1 MNKDE
6 KKALISFLLIY
17 VSSTVLFIGIMLYS
31 YYTNE
36 VKNLDKQCN
45 MIMSTAASKIKT
57 DILKSH
63 MDHIAYVPSKVK
75 NRSINY
81 GLFDKNQNIIFSN
94 LESNEIDFTKIVH
107 YNGEYNFHISTFED
121 KYENKIN
128 IKYIVIETQQGYSDK
143 WNLKIL
149 TLSILIFSAVF
160 ILIIGYFLSKLLLK
174 PVREKIL
181 HMDNF
186 IKDSAHELNTPIA
199 VLLTSAST
207 LKQGRNTEKML
218 QYMISSAKQIS
229 HIYNDIHFSAFN
241 EIDEDLNQ
249 DFDLSLMIK
258 ESVGYFNDIAI
269 TKLIII
275 EVEAYET
282 IIFMD
287 KNKTQRIINNLLSNA
302 IKYSKKDSKILV
314 KLKKNILTVEDFG
327 IGISKEDQKSIFK
340 RYKRGNN
347 IEGGFGIG
355 LDIVCK
361 VIHEYNLSLNLES
374 KPKVGST
381 FIVDFSNAK
390 QINNEYK
397 TKI

>member
-1 MNKDE
+1 
-6 KKALISFLLIY
+6 
-17 VSSTVLFIGIMLYS
+17 
-31 YYTNE
+31 
-36 VKNLDKQCN
+36 
-45 MIMSTAASKIKT
+45 MSTAASKIKT

-63 MDHIAYVPSKVK
+63 MDHIAYIPSKVK
-75 NRSINY
+75 SRNINY
-81 GLFDKNQNIIFSN
+81 GLFDKNQKIIFSN
-94 LESNEIDFTKIVH
+94 LESNEIDFSKIVH

-149 TLSILIFSAVF
+149 TLSILVFSAVF

-174 PVREKIL
+174 PVREKIV

-258 ESVGYFNDIAI
+258 ESVGYFNDIAL
-269 TKLIII
+269 TKLIEI
-275 EVEAYET
+275 EVEASET

-314 KLKKNILTVEDFG
+314 KLKKNILSVEDFG

-355 LDIVCK
+355 LDIVCR
-361 VIHEYNLSLNLES
+361 VINEYNLSLNLISEA
-374 KPKVGST
+374 KVGST

-390 QINNEYK
+390 QINK
-397 TKI
+397 QLR